1 MPSELEEL
9 ARVRRLVASGA
20 AQTIRIGSGISLR
33 ELGRTVGV
41 GPATILRWERGDRSP
56 KGERA
61 LAYGR
66 ALDDLAKAG
75 Q

>member
-9 ARVRRLVASGA
+9 ARVKRLTRSGA
-20 AQTIRIGSGISLR
+20 AQMIRIRSGISLR
-33 ELGRTVGV
+33 ELGQAVGV

-56 KGERA
+56 KGDKA

-66 ALDDLAKAG
+66 ALDDLTKAG